1 MTIPLCSYRDGMSE
15 TCGAVVE
22 VGMARQGFK
31 PRHFVPTQIEYVVFL
46 PLMLLLTKVE
56 FKIHSQCLS

>member
-1 MTIPLCSYRDGMSE
+1 MSE
-15 TCGAVVE
+15 TCGAEVE